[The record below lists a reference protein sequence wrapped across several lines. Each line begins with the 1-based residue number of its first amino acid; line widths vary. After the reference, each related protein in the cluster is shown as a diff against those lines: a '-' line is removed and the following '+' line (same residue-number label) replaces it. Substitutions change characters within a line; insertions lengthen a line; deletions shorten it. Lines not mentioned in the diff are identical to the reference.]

1 MEEIMFADM
10 LDHYIVKLRE
20 AGQMVGS
27 VRRET
32 AAMADLAGDAVR
44 GNGGEVLRDSILECG
59 AMEKEAETCV
69 EDAVMELSAVRSIV
83 IA

>member
-1 MEEIMFADM
+1 MFADM
-10 LDHYIVKLRE
+10 LDHYIIKLRE

-32 AAMADLAGDAVR
+32 AAMAVLAEEAVK
-44 GNGGEVLRDSILECG
+44 GSGGEILHDSILECET
-59 AMEKEAETCV
+59 MEKEAETCV
-69 EDAVMELSAVRSIV
+69 EDAVMELSAIRSIV